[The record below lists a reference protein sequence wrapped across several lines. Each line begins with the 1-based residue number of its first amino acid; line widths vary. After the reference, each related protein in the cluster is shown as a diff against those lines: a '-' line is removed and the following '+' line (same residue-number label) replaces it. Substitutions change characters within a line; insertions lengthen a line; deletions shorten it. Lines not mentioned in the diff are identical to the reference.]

1 MKTAILT
8 LALVALGPGPASAAL
23 APGDHRVTL
32 QHGGRQRSYI
42 VHAPPA
48 AREGRP
54 LPVVLNFHGGGGN
67 AEAQQKYSRMDL
79 LADAEG
85 FLVVYPDG
93 AGRMA
98 DKLLTWNAG
107 TCCGYSVMNNVDDV
121 GFTLA
126 LLADL
131 EARQPVDRR
140 RVYATGL
147 SNGAMMAWRLAVEAS
162 DRIAAIGPVAG
173 AKVLKVGVPARPVP
187 VMHFHS
193 ADDPRA
199 LYGGGLGPPFPMT
212 NSKVFHSAVE
222 PTIRDWAATIGCPP
236 DARVTALLK
245 GQAGSKEAG
254 HTATRYVWAPCREG
268 AEVVLWKLTGAGHV
282 WPGGLQ
288 DYFPRLLGPATAL
301 VDANVE
307 MWRFFQ
313 RFSLAGG

>member
-1 MKTAILT
+1 MRSPSWRSGA
-8 LALVALGPGPASAAL
+8 GPARAAL

-42 VHAPPA
+42 VHVPPA

-67 AEAQQKYSRMDL
+67 AEAQQKYSRMDA

-93 AGRMA
+93 TGRMA

-107 TCCGYSVMNNVDDV
+107 TCCAYSVTNNVDDV

-162 DRIAAIGPVAG
+162 DRIAAIAPVAG
-173 AKVLKVGVPARPVP
+173 RRCSRWAGRPVP
-187 VMHFHS
+187 
-193 ADDPRA
+193 
-199 LYGGGLGPPFPMT
+199 FPSCT
-212 NSKVFHSAVE
+212 STAW
-222 PTIRDWAATIGCPP
+222 TIP
-236 DARVTALLK
+236 ARFTA
-245 GQAGSKEAG
+245 AGS
-254 HTATRYVWAPCREG
+254 
-268 AEVVLWKLTGAGHV
+268 
-282 WPGGLQ
+282 GLP
-288 DYFPRLLGPATAL
+288 FR
-301 VDANVE
+301 
-307 MWRFFQ
+307 
-313 RFSLAGG
+313 